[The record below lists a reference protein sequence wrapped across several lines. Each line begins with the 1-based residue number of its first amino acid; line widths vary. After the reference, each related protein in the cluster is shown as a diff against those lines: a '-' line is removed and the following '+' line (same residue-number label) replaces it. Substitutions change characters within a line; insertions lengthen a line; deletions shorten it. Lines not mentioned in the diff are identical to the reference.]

1 MRNFINVV
9 HDFVFESRGLGA
21 RRPGEEFVSN
31 SNPEDKIYV
40 DRVTFFPI
48 GKTEYSSYE
57 EMVEELRSL
66 VTSYK
71 GDINLIKKFMPS
83 DRAFGIAEFVRA
95 DGQQKLAWVKPY
107 TTIKLDPTQ
116 NDWNNQTGIPGYR
129 YNSRAAAKT
138 QAGLTPQDILTEQS
152 NLTKQDIVNQIA
164 AKFGTTSSLTKL
176 AQAVASGQKFPIT
189 LDAPADVGFT
199 AFRDYFCELLHPIAL
214 QTGQYKGNAGDA
226 AARFL
231 GKGGFATCSINFGA
245 DKTEGLSDSI
255 LIGPDGRKIKVSSK
269 GAQGAEAS
277 ARNLL
282 DSIDELKNSN
292 PQLAKKHEKIV
303 RLIDKV
309 VKGGQAGAPLLLGE
323 DYNIIDSDDAA
334 KIKSFKNMAP
344 INLDNLKSLNLSARL
359 SKLIKERSTKNTES
373 VNLYFHSMAAVA
385 HKVAEHIND
394 STNFSEAASEIL
406 NNAALVQV
414 YTSATESGNKW
425 TLTQFD
431 TKWPSNTTTGVK
443 FSASKTYYST
453 DIKGNFTFKILRNG
467 AVDNNDETDQLVDTT
482 AKTKP
487 KVDSTPV
494 DLRPTAV
501 KLKDKPTDVGREKR

>member
-9 HDFVFESRGLGA
+9 HDLVFESRGLGA
-21 RRPGEEFVSN
+21 RRSGEEFVNN

-40 DRVTFFPI
+40 DRVTFYPI

-57 EMVEELRSL
+57 EMVNELQSI

-71 GDINLIKKFMPS
+71 GNINLIKKFMPT
-83 DRAFGIAEFVRA
+83 DRAFGIAEFLRA
-95 DGQQKLAWVKPY
+95 DGQDKLAWVKPY
-107 TTIKLDPTQ
+107 KIIKLDPTQ

-138 QAGLTPQDILTEQS
+138 QAGLTPQDILSQSS
-152 NLTKQDIVNQIA
+152 NLNKQDIINQIA
-164 AKFGTTSSLTKL
+164 AKFGNENSLTKL
-176 AQAVASGQKFPIT
+176 AQAIARGQKFPIT
-189 LDAPADVGFT
+189 IDAPADIEFT

-231 GKGGFATCSINFGA
+231 GQGGFAACSINFGV

-255 LIGPDGRKIKVSSK
+255 MISPDGRKIKVSSK

-277 ARNLL
+277 AKNLL
-282 DSIDELKNSN
+282 DSINELKNSN
-292 PQLAKKHEKIV
+292 PKLAKKHENII
-303 RLIDKV
+303 RIIDKV

-334 KIKSFKNMAP
+334 KIRSFKSMAP
-344 INLDNLKSLNLSARL
+344 INLDRLDSLNLSPKLA
-359 SKLIKERSTKNTES
+359 KLIRERTTKNTAS

-394 STNFSEAASEIL
+394 STNFSQAASEIL

-414 YTSATESGNKW
+414 YTSATESGAKW

-431 TKWPSNTTTGVK
+431 TKWPSGTTTGVK

-467 AVDNNDETDQLVDTT
+467 AIDIKDETDQLADVT
-482 AKTKP
+482 ANRA
-487 KVDSTPV
+487 DDRQSEPV

-501 KLKDKPTDVGREKR
+501 QIKTKTSKVGREKR